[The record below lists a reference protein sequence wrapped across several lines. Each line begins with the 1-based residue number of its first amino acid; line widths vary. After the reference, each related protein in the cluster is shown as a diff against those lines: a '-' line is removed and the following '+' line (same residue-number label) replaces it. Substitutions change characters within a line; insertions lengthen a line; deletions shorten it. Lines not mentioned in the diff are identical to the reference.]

1 MTKKLIERDSFFFS
15 DSVNLSFHR
24 VVMKLWFVSE
34 ELTKQRDA
42 LIDEIQSVKEEEE
55 QQKETLKQQHQVQ
68 LNDLKEHLQMHH
80 EENLHR
86 GMSFK
91 CRVVLLR

>member
-1 MTKKLIERDSFFFS
+1 MTKKLSERASLFFS
-15 DSVNLSFHR
+15 DSVNLLFHR

-34 ELTKQRDA
+34 ELMKQRDA

-55 QQKETLKQQHQVQ
+55 QQKETLKQEHQVQ
-68 LNDLKEHLQMHH
+68 LNDLKESLQMQH

-86 GMSFK
+86 GISFK